1 MHRGNQML
9 CFLQR
14 IKISSI
20 LNQLWPLDLAHWIY
34 ADQLHFRRVLQCA
47 HQIYVIMNHS
57 IVTYMQ
63 CILAECVELLNM
75 DGLQFPKRS
84 LFRAKIGRDAEDSIA
99 IACLRFGNVL
109 LFSIPCV
116 CIFL

>member
-1 MHRGNQML
+1 MTKKKTPQDGKQGGEKVRRM
-9 CFLQR
+9 R

-47 HQIYVIMNHS
+47 HQICVIMNHS

-84 LFRAKIGRDAEDSIA
+84 LF
-99 IACLRFGNVL
+99 
-109 LFSIPCV
+109 
-116 CIFL
+116 

>member
-47 HQIYVIMNHS
+47 HQICVIMNHS

-75 DGLQFPKRS
+75 DWLQFPKRS
-84 LFRAKIGRDAEDSIA
+84 LFRAKIGRDAFLNDID
-99 IACLRFGNVL
+99 LRL
-109 LFSIPCV
+109 ISCPLR
-116 CIFL
+116 

>member
-47 HQIYVIMNHS
+47 HQICVIMNHS

-63 CILAECVELLNM
+63 CILAECVELLIWMGFNSPSVV
-75 DGLQFPKRS
+75 FFERK
-84 LFRAKIGRDAEDSIA
+84 
-99 IACLRFGNVL
+99 
-109 LFSIPCV
+109 
-116 CIFL
+116 